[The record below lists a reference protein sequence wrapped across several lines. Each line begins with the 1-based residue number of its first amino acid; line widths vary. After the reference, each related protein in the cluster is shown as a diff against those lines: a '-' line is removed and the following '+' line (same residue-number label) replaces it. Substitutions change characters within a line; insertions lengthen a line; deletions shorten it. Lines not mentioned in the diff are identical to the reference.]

1 MSSLVDDWITTTLG
15 DFASLQRG
23 HDLPEPARNPGDVPV
38 MGSFG
43 ITGSHSVSSARGPG
57 VTVGRSGAS
66 IGVVSYIDC
75 DYWPLNTCLYVTDFH
90 GNNPRFVYYFLKTL
104 DLASFNSGSAQPS
117 LNRNYIHPV
126 EIDVP
131 QRTEQDAIAT
141 LLRALDDKIELN
153 RQTNETLE
161 ALARAL
167 FKDWFVDFGPTRTKA
182 EGGAPYLAPEL
193 WALFPD
199 ALDDEDKPVGWVDR
213 PLKSFGEIV
222 TGKTPSTKRPEYFGG
237 AVPFL
242 KIPDMH
248 GKMYV
253 LETLSS
259 LSLEGAQS
267 QSKKTLPSGSISVS
281 CIATPGL
288 VVLNHRETQTNQQIN
303 SLVPTAP
310 EQSFFLYWSCLQLAI
325 EVMLGGSG
333 GSVFHNMN
341 KTSFGNLNIHYPT
354 DELAKFFSSA
364 VSPFHDGIL
373 ANEHESQ
380 TLAQTR
386 DLLLPKLMSGE
397 LRLRDA
403 EREVEAVL

>member
-1 MSSLVDDWITTTLG
+1 MVDDWITTTLG

-23 HDLPEPARNPGDVPV
+23 HDLPEPARNPGDVPA

-43 ITGSHSVSSARGPG
+43 ITGSHSVSSARSPG

-90 GNNPRFVYYFLKTL
+90 GNNPSFVYNFLKTL

-117 LNRNYIHPV
+117 LNRNDIYPV

-141 LLRALDDKIELN
+141 LLRALGDKIELN

-167 FKDWFVDFGPTRTKA
+167 FKDWFVDFGSTRTKA

-193 WALFPD
+193 WALFPG
-199 ALDDEDKPVGWVDR
+199 ALDDEDKPVWWSLCEIGKLAASVQNGGTSARRNESFWLEGTVDWF
-213 PLKSFGEIV
+213 KTGELSDQFLIAAEEKI
-222 TGKTPSTKRPEYFGG
+222 TEAGLRKIGGKLWPAGTILFAIYASPTVGRMGILTAPSSANQACCALQAKDEIG
-237 AVPFL
+237 VPFL
-242 KIPDMH
+242 FQALREARGDLQNIAIGAAQQNISQKPLLAYKSVFP
-248 GKMYV
+248 G
-253 LETLSS
+253 LE
-259 LSLEGAQS
+259 LSLTYS
-267 QSKKTLPSGSISVS
+267 T
-281 CIATPGL
+281 
-288 VVLNHRETQTNQQIN
+288 
-303 SLVPTAP
+303 TADP
-310 EQSFFLYWSCLQLAI
+310 IFAKMQHLQ
-325 EVMLGGSG
+325 E
-333 GSVFHNMN
+333 
-341 KTSFGNLNIHYPT
+341 
-354 DELAKFFSSA
+354 
-364 VSPFHDGIL
+364 
-373 ANEHESQ
+373 ESR

-386 DLLLPKLMSGE
+386 DLLLPKLMSGKI
-397 LRLRDA
+397 RLRDA